1 VKSTSKDD
9 TDVRP
14 EDAQYTI
21 DILTKCRAN
30 KDNSRGKIV
39 QTVPL
44 TEPGEPLV
52 VAVPLSQIDSLSAI
66 RIYIPK
72 DLLSVEARENTLKK
86 VQEVLNRFPDGVQLL
101 DPEDDMQVQSSSY
114 KKAVRRIET
123 LEGLL
128 AKHVVSKSPI
138 LQKRLQVLRKKE
150 ELTAMVRAA
159 RREVRAS
166 TSLAFKDELK
176 ARKRVLRRLGYAT
189 SDDVVE
195 LKGKVACEISSA
207 DELALT
213 ELMFSGVFKDATVE
227 QLVSL
232 LSCFVWQE
240 KLKDRPKIREDLES
254 LLSHLHDIARRI
266 GKVQL
271 ECKVQIDVEAY
282 VNSFRPDVMEAVYA
296 WAKGAKFYEVMKI
309 TEVFEGSLIRAIRR
323 LEEVLQQLVLA
334 SKSVGEV
341 QLELKFQEAITR
353 IKRDI
358 VFAASLYL

>member
-1 VKSTSKDD
+1 MI
-9 TDVRP
+9 R
-14 EDAQYTI
+14 
-21 DILTKCRAN
+21 
-30 KDNSRGKIV
+30 
-39 QTVPL
+39 
-44 TEPGEPLV
+44 
-52 VAVPLSQIDSLSAI
+52 VA
-66 RIYIPK
+66 
-72 DLLSVEARENTLKK
+72 
-86 VQEVLNRFPDGVQLL
+86 
-101 DPEDDMQVQSSSY
+101 
-114 KKAVRRIET
+114 
-123 LEGLL
+123 
-128 AKHVVSKSPI
+128 
-138 LQKRLQVLRKKE
+138 RK
-150 ELTAMVRAA
+150 
-159 RREVRAS
+159 EVRAS
-166 TSLAFKDELK
+166 TSLAFKDELR

-227 QLVSL
+227 QLVAL

-240 KLKDRPKIREDLES
+240 KLKDKPKIREDLENF
-254 LLSHLHDIARRI
+254 LSQLHDIARRI
-266 GKVQL
+266 GKIQL

-282 VNSFRPDVMEAVYA
+282 VNSFRPDIMEAVYA
-296 WAKGAKFYEVMKI
+296 WAKGAKFYEIMKI

-334 SKSVGEV
+334 SRSVGEV